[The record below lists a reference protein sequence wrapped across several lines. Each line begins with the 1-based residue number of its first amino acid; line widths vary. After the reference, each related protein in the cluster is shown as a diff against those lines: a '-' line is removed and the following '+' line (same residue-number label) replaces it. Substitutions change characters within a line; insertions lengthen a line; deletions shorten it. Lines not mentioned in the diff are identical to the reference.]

1 MTDAILV
8 WNPNPTLDVVS
19 EVSALA
25 AGGVHRADR
34 QEVAPGGKGTLVLRT
49 LAALGVDSHGVAP
62 LAGPT
67 GNLVGELFERDSLPI
82 ETTEV
87 DGQTRVAVSIVDG
100 ATGTD
105 TVVNGPGPTT
115 GGPAWEAHLVMVER
129 LLGSGR
135 FRTFVVAG
143 RPPLGGG
150 DAGLARLCGSAGA
163 QGLRV
168 VLDLSSPFSRRACGP
183 SRGWSRSTTKRRERW
198 SATASR
204 LKSCAGAARP
214 TSFSPTD
221 RTRSRQNSEGTVS
234 SSSPPAC
241 DRDRRSGA
249 GTAFSAPSYGG
260 CATIP
265 TIRRSASAGRPRW
278 PAPQRRRCCP
288 PLSPLGAR
296 RNCGREV
303 SSAAESA
310 TEAYSRAARSHRPN
324 GPGQRRLGLSRRLVP
339 GRASAA
345 GPHGAEPGPRAR
357 SAGRHRQ
364 GRPRRHALLLR
375 RGSQRRRAL
384 RASIPTTAMSSSP
397 PLVYRLLR
405 ETLGMSSPTPYERSI
420 IVAAHPR
427 GGNVAVPGE
436 HPTPPRERNVRQLG
450 QGRVL

>member
-105 TVVNGPGPTT
+105 TVVNGPGPKT

-150 DAGLARLCGSAGA
+150 DAGLARLCGSAGT

-168 VLDLSSPFSRRACGP
+168 VLDLSSPLLEEGLRANPWLVKVNLEEARAVVGNGEPIEELCRRGAANVVLTDGPNAIQAKLGGDRLVIVPPSVRPRSAVGCGDCFLGALLWGLRDHPDDPAKCLRRAA
-183 SRGWSRSTTKRRERW
+183 EVA
-198 SATASR
+198 SA
-204 LKSCAGAARP
+204 AAETLQP
-214 TSFSPTD
+214 ASFSP
-221 RTRSRQNSEGTVS
+221 
-234 SSSPPAC
+234 
-241 DRDRRSGA
+241 RR
-249 GTAFSAPSYGG
+249 
-260 CATIP
+260 
-265 TIRRSASAGRPRW
+265 
-278 PAPQRRRCCP
+278 
-288 PLSPLGAR
+288 
-296 RNCGREV
+296 
-303 SSAAESA
+303 AAE
-310 TEAYSRAARSHRPN
+310 
-324 GPGQRRLGLSRRLVP
+324 L
-339 GRASAA
+339 
-345 GPHGAEPGPRAR
+345 RAR
-357 SAGRHRQ
+357 GEQ
-364 GRPRRHALLLR
+364 
-375 RGSQRRRAL
+375 RG
-384 RASIPTTAMSSSP
+384 
-397 PLVYRLLR
+397 
-405 ETLGMSSPTPYERSI
+405 
-420 IVAAHPR
+420 
-427 GGNVAVPGE
+427 
-436 HPTPPRERNVRQLG
+436 
-450 QGRVL
+450 